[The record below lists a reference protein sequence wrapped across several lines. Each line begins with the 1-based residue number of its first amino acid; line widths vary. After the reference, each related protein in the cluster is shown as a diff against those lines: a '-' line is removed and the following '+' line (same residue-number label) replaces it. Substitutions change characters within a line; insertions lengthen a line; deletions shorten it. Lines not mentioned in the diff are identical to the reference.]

1 LRLSV
6 AVESKIESSKEQS
19 MAGVLSLMSLMS
31 MVLGAAIAYLADR
44 FPAHVEALET
54 SAGALLIG
62 GLALLGCALPTIL

>member
-19 MAGVLSLMSLMS
+19 MAGVLSLMS

-62 GLALLGCALPTIL
+62 GLALLGYALPTIL

>member
-19 MAGVLSLMSLMS
+19 MAGVLSLMS